1 GGGDASR
8 LPRVPDRCRG
18 RGSPG
23 PPAGAEEDDVRS
35 PAAPRSRRPAGEDVP
50 GGAHGAGR
58 GPGARAGGRPAAG
71 PQGDDDPSRGANSS
85 TVSVLFADQAVTTFT
100 ESPVERQRCMQINE
114 SADRTKQRCA
124 KPAVRTV
131 ALLQAGRQERTRP
144 SLERAERLRGPG

>member
-1 GGGDASR
+1 RGAKCADSAPGAARGAPGVVAPGGRPRVGARRRGGGGGPFSSTGGGGGDASR
-8 LPRVPDRCRG
+8 LPRVPDRCRR

-23 PPAGAEEDDVRS
+23 PRAGAEEDDVRS
-35 PAAPRSRRPAGEDVP
+35 PAAPGSRRPAGEDVP

-100 ESPVERQRCMQINE
+100 ESPV
-114 SADRTKQRCA
+114 
-124 KPAVRTV
+124 
-131 ALLQAGRQERTRP
+131 
-144 SLERAERLRGPG
+144 